1 MAVSQGDYV
10 VFQLRGKTKV
20 GRIASTCRA
29 NAKFHQLAVLD
40 QKSNT
45 KVPVEAFSKTK
56 SVLIDAETLAKLE
69 ALQVEN

>member
-1 MAVSQGDYV
+1 MSASQGDYV

-29 NAKFHQLAVLD
+29 NAKFHQIAVAD

-45 KVPVEAFSKTK
+45 KVAVES
-56 SVLIDAETLAKLE
+56 LAKTVKVLMDE
-69 ALQVEN
+69 ETFAKLAALTIE